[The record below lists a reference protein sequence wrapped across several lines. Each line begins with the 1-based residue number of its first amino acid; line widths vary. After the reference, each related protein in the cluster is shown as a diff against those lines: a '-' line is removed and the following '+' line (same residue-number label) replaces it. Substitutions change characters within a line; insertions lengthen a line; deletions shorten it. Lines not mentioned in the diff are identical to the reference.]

1 MGEMQQHIPSVNMA
15 YYINS
20 KTIEA
25 IHSALEMPLGGRG
38 ARGKGRGGV
47 EGEGSE
53 EESVG
58 EDVED
63 KY

>member
-20 KTIEA
+20 KTIEV
-25 IHSALEMPLGGRG
+25 IHSALEMPLGG
-38 ARGKGRGGV
+38 RGKGRGGV